1 MQDVVTKF
9 VLAARLTGFQIN
21 NFGLNLNFGNVFASV
36 VTPDCCQMINRIA
49 DRLEEFCKFVSY
61 LRRRMFSNFYLESIF
76 FLCGLEIANLFV
88 EQKK

>member
-36 VTPDCCQMINRIA
+36 VTPDCCKMISRIA
-49 DRLEEFCKFVSY
+49 DRLEEFCKFVNY
-61 LRRRMFSNFYLESIF
+61 LRRWMFSNFYLGCTYF
-76 FLCGLEIANLFV
+76 FV
-88 EQKK
+88 WP